1 VVIRELKGMS
11 EKKYD
16 LVIIGGGITG
26 ALVAWDASLRGIS
39 IALLEKDD
47 FAHATSSATSKMIH
61 GGLRYLK
68 NLELGLVRESLR
80 ERRIMEIITPH
91 FIFPIPFVMPMHG
104 WGIDKRLL
112 IKTGLIMYDLLA
124 YDKGNLEDRDKRIP
138 NHTIL
143 SSQEVME
150 LFPDVET
157 DHLRGGAVF
166 YDCVVHTPE
175 RHTLEFILSAAA
187 RGADIANYAAVID
200 ILREGNRVT
209 GVRVKDRSDGKEYEI
224 GGRVTVNVTG
234 PWGDITLGMLHRDGI
249 EKKLVR
255 SKGIHLITRPLTRR
269 YALGMTKE
277 KSRVSIMPWRN
288 RSLIGI
294 TDRVYEGDP
303 DNFKV
308 SEDDIMGLLADVNES
323 YPAAGLRRSDVLY
336 FYGGLRPI
344 VEKETTVD
352 VYDASRRYEIYDH
365 ERDDGIMN
373 FITAIGGK
381 YTTSRNLARKVIDL
395 VYKKL
400 DMRSPDCKTESTPT
414 IGGAMGFF
422 RAYLKNELLKRN
434 GEYPKDIIENLIYNY
449 GTEYG
454 RVLGMVDRND
464 VLKMRILN
472 DRPDILAQVA
482 YAVTEEM
489 ALHLDDVLFRRTGI
503 GTLGNP
509 GATAIQKCADIM
521 SDLLGWNG
529 EEREREIRWALTYY
543 TPLAKD
549 GDIPPVKGG
558 VRD

>member
-16 LVIIGGGITG
+16 LIVIGGGITG
-26 ALVAWDASLRGIS
+26 ALLAWDASLRGIS
-39 IALLEKDD
+39 VALLEKDD
-47 FAHATSSATSKMIH
+47 FANATSSATSKLIH

-80 ERRIMEIITPH
+80 ERRIMEIITPQ
-91 FIFPIPFVMPMHG
+91 FVFPIPFVMPMHG
-104 WGIDKRLL
+104 WSIDKRLL
-112 IKTGLIMYDLLA
+112 IKAGLIMYDLLA

-138 NHTIL
+138 NHKML
-143 SSQEVME
+143 SSQEVIKQ
-150 LFPDVET
+150 FPDVEA

-166 YDCVVHTPE
+166 YDCLVHTPE

-200 ILREGNRVT
+200 ILREANRET
-209 GVRVKDRSDGKEYEI
+209 GVRVKDRNDGKEYEI
-224 GGRVTVNVTG
+224 GGRVTANVTG
-234 PWGDITLGMLHRDGI
+234 PWGDITLGMLHREGI

-255 SKGIHLITRPLTRR
+255 SKGIHLITRPLAER

-294 TDRVYEGDP
+294 TDRVYEGNP

-308 SEDDIMGLLADVNES
+308 SEADIRGLLADVNES
-323 YPAAGLRRSDVLY
+323 YPAAELRRSDVLY

-365 ERDDGIMN
+365 EKDDGIMN

-400 DMRSPDCKTESTPT
+400 NMRSPVCKTESTPT
-414 IGGAMGFF
+414 IGGAMGPF
-422 RAYLKNELLKRN
+422 RAYLTKELLKRKDK
-434 GEYPKDIIENLIYNY
+434 YPEDVLENLIYNY
-449 GTEYG
+449 GTEYEK
-454 RVLGMVDRND
+454 VLEMADSND
-464 VLKMRILN
+464 ALKKRILN
-472 DRPDILAQVA
+472 GSPDILAQVA

-503 GTLGNP
+503 GPLGNP
-509 GATAIQKCADIM
+509 GAAVIQKCTGIM
-521 SDLLGWNG
+521 SNLLGWSG

-543 TPLAKD
+543 TPLAED
-549 GDIPPVKGG
+549 GDMPPVKDV